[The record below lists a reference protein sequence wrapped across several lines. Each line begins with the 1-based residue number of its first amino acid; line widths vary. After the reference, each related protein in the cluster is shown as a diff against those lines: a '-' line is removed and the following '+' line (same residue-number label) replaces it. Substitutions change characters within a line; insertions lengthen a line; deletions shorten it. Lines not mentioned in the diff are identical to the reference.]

1 MSKPKKRSFSLGR
14 LPNPKIMQ
22 KAEEAANKTA
32 KRLCENASSVNLDLK
47 CVVLGVTPR
56 GGYKLKLS
64 CVEVI
69 SDTIVAKW
77 KQYCTNLGYD
87 CTVTYNTIDASAT
100 IHATRAKA
108 LESGISCKTRVHPLT
123 LVFIVLVTINLCRRF
138 ILLQ

>member
-1 MSKPKKRSFSLGR
+1 MSKPKKRSFSFGR

-32 KRLCENASSVNLDLK
+32 KSLCENASPVNMDLK

-64 CVEVI
+64 CVEVV
-69 SDTIVAKW
+69 SDVIIAKW
-77 KQYCTNLGYD
+77 KQYCTNLGYN
-87 CTVTYNTIDASAT
+87 CTVTYDTINACAT

-108 LESGISCKTRVHPLT
+108 PESGISCKTRVHPLT
-123 LVFIVLVTINLCRRF
+123 LLFIVLVTINLCRRF
-138 ILLQ
+138 ILW